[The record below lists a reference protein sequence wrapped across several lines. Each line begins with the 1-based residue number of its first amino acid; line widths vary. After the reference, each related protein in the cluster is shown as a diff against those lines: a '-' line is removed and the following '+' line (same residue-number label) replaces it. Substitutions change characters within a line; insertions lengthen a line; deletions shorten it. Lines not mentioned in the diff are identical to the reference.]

1 MESIAGG
8 RSSSSLPSDP
18 FFLSSVFSISA
29 YLDRI
34 FPHVSAKSLL
44 LVRNVT
50 YNNGKPNSFCSPK
63 VFAPP
68 SPTTAPRRRVLPP
81 PLLFHIS
88 PPFPKFAEAA
98 DNRKRRFLYSEF
110 SPCAAA
116 VAFSENACKTLS
128 LSLYLSP
135 LYGVFGILIVSWLP
149 DRFSWTKMWSAGRNP
164 GSSTSIDN
172 GLFEKNKRQKTNS
185 SAASASASASANSS
199 SQSLP
204 IGDYEVFLNF
214 RGPDTRDEITGIL
227 HHFLVK
233 LQIRTFKDDDDLR
246 KGESIWP
253 NLVKAIQESK
263 IYVPVFSET
272 YAYSKWCLK
281 ELAKIVEHQEK
292 NGECIILPIF
302 YMVDPSDVRHQ
313 SGPYQMAFQQ
323 HEQKNVDKET
333 IGTWKEALSKVG
345 ALDGWHVK
353 SKNEKIAT
361 ADLVCSS
368 VWSHLMKSHLVIE
381 TGKLFGIDDHIKLVM
396 DKMSLDSGGAT
407 VLGIHGTGGIG
418 KTTVATAV
426 YNKLCTQ
433 FGRCSFL
440 DDGTDRVEGIRIHQ
454 DSYMEELGVSKEC
467 FMKLS
472 QLRYLDINAR
482 MLIDDFNNYVP
493 NLRWLRLKMI
503 DGGWMPKF
511 SVEHLMASNLKVLK
525 LSGHWLHEF
534 PEFPRSGSLEILE
547 LENRYHSPSEKDR
560 DIDWSDKGEKELDI
574 GNLGNLKVLRLR
586 DGGVREITCETIRMM
601 PLEKRKVLHLLP
613 SSLTTLHIIGCP
625 QLEWLPN
632 LENLEN
638 LTDFSIE
645 DCPLVKE
652 ILGLGGLKSL
662 ETLSISGLKDLCNL
676 DGLDS
681 LCSLKSLSLNCCFAL
696 ERLPSMASLS
706 KLLDLSISS
715 CSHLTEIQGLGG
727 LGSLQMLFIQGA
739 NSLSRLFGFE
749 TLLSLNKLGSLE
761 IRYCPLLTLLP
772 FHGLDSE
779 CPSEALVLNSL
790 RRLFVSETTGPVL
803 QIFCRMI
810 QLLMFPN
817 LTVLVLIGDEIGITD
832 TELQLDGLESMEELV
847 KLHLYNLRSIRRL
860 PSLSMLVN
868 LESLVVINLPNLQ
881 EIDGLAGLKSLEELC
896 LIKCTS
902 LERLPVDQFY
912 GLEQLKKLKVK
923 NVPRLRLMEG
933 LAGLK
938 SLKELS
944 LIKCTS
950 LERLPADQLYGLEQL
965 KMVDIYGC
973 TNLTLTDLSALREL
987 EPRVMIEWPNSIS
1000 IHNDPFEDSNDTWFS
1015 YTKMRSADRNHGSST
1030 SIDDDWFEKNKRQ
1043 KSNSVDY
1050 ASSPHWDVAA
1060 SAPPSAN
1067 SSLQSPPWGEYEVF
1081 LNYRGQ
1087 DTRYQITDILYRFLV
1102 NLKIRTFKDDDELRN
1117 GEGIWPSLAKAI
1129 EQSKIYVTIFS
1140 ENYAYSK
1147 WCLRELAAIV
1157 KRLEHDKCCIILPI
1171 FYMVDPKD
1179 VRNQSG
1185 PYQNA
1190 FDKHGMNFD
1199 QETIEVWKD
1208 ALNRVGSLK
1217 GWHAESSN
1225 EQGAIADLVTGIVL
1239 SHLSKKNNVLEIDK
1253 LIGIDADIKA
1263 VKEIMT
1269 LGSGGVSIVG
1279 IHGIGGIG
1287 KTTIAK
1293 AVFNKV
1299 SAQFDRCS
1307 FVENVREMLHS
1318 KDGVITLQKHLVSD
1332 ILRRN
1337 FVESIANISEAG
1349 LPLTLKVVGSLLFK
1363 EEEVIWKDKLRRL
1376 KEIPEEKVVARLKIS
1391 YDALSEDAKRIFLDI
1406 ACFFIGEDK
1415 EMASYMWSD
1424 CGLFPTTNI
1433 NILIQRSMIDIVFND
1448 YHNTHLF
1455 RMHDQLRDMGRE
1467 IVCREN
1473 ITRPWKRSRIW
1484 SRENALEML
1493 RNGKGTKQVEGIRLH
1508 YGYDF
1513 EGKLGRK
1520 ECFMKLSELRYLDM
1534 QGVKMPIDD
1543 FSNYVPNLRWL
1554 RLSIGVLSIPKF
1566 SMENLVI
1573 LELFTWLGDE
1583 SGALK
1588 QIKMAS
1594 KLKVLKLSCGSLD
1607 EFPEFSRSGSLEIL
1621 DVETSFFRP
1630 PWWVRTDL
1638 DIGNLR
1644 NLKVLRLK
1652 NCWVMRN
1659 IRAGAIG
1666 MMPFENLKV
1675 LHLEGCWV
1683 TEITGGTVGMMPFE
1697 NIKVQHLLPS
1707 SLTTLLIIDCPKLEW
1722 LPNLEN
1728 LENLSSLSIVGCPL
1742 LREILGLGG
1751 LKSLEAFSISDLKA
1765 LCDMEGLG
1773 SLYSLKSLSLK
1784 GCDALTRL
1792 PSMASMSKLL
1802 HLYVSSC
1809 PCLTNIQGLGGLE
1822 LLQMLHIHQAMSLSC
1837 LIGFETL
1844 LSLNKLKVLKIS
1856 DCPLL
1861 TLLTFY
1867 GIDDG
1872 CRSQAAVLDT
1882 LQELDIHGTALV
1894 LQIFCRMIQMLMFP
1908 SLTVLKLSGV
1918 RICSA
1923 DTGVELDGV
1932 ESMEELVDLQLYD
1945 LASIRRLPSLSKLRN
1960 LKNLKVANAP
1970 NLQEIAGLAG
1980 LKSLE
1985 RLDLTGCTSL
1995 EKFPADE
2002 LSDLQQLKTVIVSG
2016 CTNLIDRSALRE
2028 LEPSV
2033 KIWW

>member
-1 MESIAGG
+1 
-8 RSSSSLPSDP
+8 
-18 FFLSSVFSISA
+18 
-29 YLDRI
+29 
-34 FPHVSAKSLL
+34 
-44 LVRNVT
+44 
-50 YNNGKPNSFCSPK
+50 
-63 VFAPP
+63 
-68 SPTTAPRRRVLPP
+68 
-81 PLLFHIS
+81 
-88 PPFPKFAEAA
+88 
-98 DNRKRRFLYSEF
+98 
-110 SPCAAA
+110 
-116 VAFSENACKTLS
+116 
-128 LSLYLSP
+128 
-135 LYGVFGILIVSWLP
+135 
-149 DRFSWTKMWSAGRNP
+149 
-164 GSSTSIDN
+164 
-172 GLFEKNKRQKTNS
+172 
-185 SAASASASASANSS
+185 
-199 SQSLP
+199 
-204 IGDYEVFLNF
+204 
-214 RGPDTRDEITGIL
+214 
-227 HHFLVK
+227 
-233 LQIRTFKDDDDLR
+233 
-246 KGESIWP
+246 
-253 NLVKAIQESK
+253 
-263 IYVPVFSET
+263 
-272 YAYSKWCLK
+272 
-281 ELAKIVEHQEK
+281 
-292 NGECIILPIF
+292 
-302 YMVDPSDVRHQ
+302 
-313 SGPYQMAFQQ
+313 
-323 HEQKNVDKET
+323 
-333 IGTWKEALSKVG
+333 
-345 ALDGWHVK
+345 
-353 SKNEKIAT
+353 
-361 ADLVCSS
+361 
-368 VWSHLMKSHLVIE
+368 
-381 TGKLFGIDDHIKLVM
+381 
-396 DKMSLDSGGAT
+396 
-407 VLGIHGTGGIG
+407 
-418 KTTVATAV
+418 
-426 YNKLCTQ
+426 
-433 FGRCSFL
+433 
-440 DDGTDRVEGIRIHQ
+440 
-454 DSYMEELGVSKEC
+454 
-467 FMKLS
+467 
-472 QLRYLDINAR
+472 
-482 MLIDDFNNYVP
+482 
-493 NLRWLRLKMI
+493 
-503 DGGWMPKF
+503 
-511 SVEHLMASNLKVLK
+511 
-525 LSGHWLHEF
+525 
-534 PEFPRSGSLEILE
+534 
-547 LENRYHSPSEKDR
+547 
-560 DIDWSDKGEKELDI
+560 
-574 GNLGNLKVLRLR
+574 
-586 DGGVREITCETIRMM
+586 
-601 PLEKRKVLHLLP
+601 
-613 SSLTTLHIIGCP
+613 
-625 QLEWLPN
+625 
-632 LENLEN
+632 
-638 LTDFSIE
+638 
-645 DCPLVKE
+645 
-652 ILGLGGLKSL
+652 
-662 ETLSISGLKDLCNL
+662 
-676 DGLDS
+676 
-681 LCSLKSLSLNCCFAL
+681 
-696 ERLPSMASLS
+696 
-706 KLLDLSISS
+706 
-715 CSHLTEIQGLGG
+715 
-727 LGSLQMLFIQGA
+727 
-739 NSLSRLFGFE
+739 
-749 TLLSLNKLGSLE
+749 
-761 IRYCPLLTLLP
+761 
-772 FHGLDSE
+772 
-779 CPSEALVLNSL
+779 
-790 RRLFVSETTGPVL
+790 
-803 QIFCRMI
+803 
-810 QLLMFPN
+810 
-817 LTVLVLIGDEIGITD
+817 
-832 TELQLDGLESMEELV
+832 
-847 KLHLYNLRSIRRL
+847 
-860 PSLSMLVN
+860 
-868 LESLVVINLPNLQ
+868 
-881 EIDGLAGLKSLEELC
+881 
-896 LIKCTS
+896 
-902 LERLPVDQFY
+902 
-912 GLEQLKKLKVK
+912 
-923 NVPRLRLMEG
+923 
-933 LAGLK
+933 
-938 SLKELS
+938 
-944 LIKCTS
+944 
-950 LERLPADQLYGLEQL
+950 
-965 KMVDIYGC
+965 
-973 TNLTLTDLSALREL
+973 
-987 EPRVMIEWPNSIS
+987 
-1000 IHNDPFEDSNDTWFS
+1000 
-1015 YTKMRSADRNHGSST
+1015 MRSADRNHGSST
-1030 SIDDDWFEKNKRQ
+1030 SIDNDWFEKNKRQ
-1043 KSNSVDY
+1043 KSNTVDY
-1050 ASSPHWDVAA
+1050 ASSPHWDVAASA

-1157 KRLEHDKCCIILPI
+1157 KRLEHDKCCTILPI

-1190 FDKHGMNFD
+1190 FEKHEKNFD

-1225 EQGAIADLVTGIVL
+1225 ENVKVL
-1239 SHLSKKNNVLEIDK
+1239 RIWTEDCKLYRVVEMSPQHSLQLFCKHAFKMDYPPSSYEILSK
-1253 LIGIDADIKA
+1253 DI
-1263 VKEIMT
+1263 
-1269 LGSGGVSIVG
+1269 VSV
-1279 IHGIGGIG
+1279 
-1287 KTTIAK
+1287 A
-1293 AVFNKV
+1293 
-1299 SAQFDRCS
+1299 
-1307 FVENVREMLHS
+1307 
-1318 KDGVITLQKHLVSD
+1318 
-1332 ILRRN
+1332 
-1337 FVESIANISEAG
+1337 AG

-1433 NILIQRSMIDIVFND
+1433 NILNQRSMIDIVFND
-1448 YHNTHLF
+1448 YHNTHSF

-1588 QIKMAS
+1588 HIKMAS

-1630 PWWVRTDL
+1630 PCWVRTDL

-1683 TEITGGTVGMMPFE
+1683 TEITGGAVGMMPFE

-1802 HLYVSSC
+1802 HFYVSSC

-1908 SLTVLKLSGV
+1908 SLTMLKLSGV

-1970 NLQEIAGLAG
+1970 NLQEIAGLVG

-1995 EKFPADE
+1995 ERFPADE
-2002 LSDLQQLKTVIVSG
+2002 LSDLQKLKTVIVSG
-2016 CTNLIDRSALRE
+2016 CTNLIDQSALRE